1 MATYQR
7 WIGIPQRSEFQ
18 VDSAKTQAGERLF
31 RSEELG
37 CNHCHTIDKIPFVEK
52 DNMLPDEERAKL
64 SKLSIRYNGEADYP
78 FVSYLGT
85 DLLLHD
91 MGYLSQIAKGPAG
104 KTMRDEDTGAIKSD
118 YRAYFQYIRT
128 PPLKGLR
135 FNRFVTDS
143 QHNKPRV
150 AKGLDSF
157 EARAGCDFLL
167 HDGRACD
174 AIEAAFLHD
183 GPAVK
188 EIGMISALSALTLEE
203 LDQLRAFLYSL

>member
-1 MATYQR
+1 MHRAGLREQKIAAPFFMTDVTDR
-7 WIGIPQRSEFQ
+7 DLLADDERKKLEKFLIEENG
-18 VDSAKTQAGERLF
+18 KT
-31 RSEELG
+31 
-37 CNHCHTIDKIPFVEK
+37 
-52 DNMLPDEERAKL
+52 
-64 SKLSIRYNGEADYP
+64 DYP

-91 MGYLSQIAKGPAG
+91 MGYLSQVAKGPL
-104 KTMRDEDTGAIKSD
+104 KTDSNPRRGGNNDDDSRYVKMRDDNGKIRPG
-118 YRAYFQYIRT
+118 YQAYFQLIRT

-143 QHNKPRV
+143 HHNKTTST
-150 AKGLDSF
+150 GLNGYES
-157 EARAGCDFLL
+157 RAGCDFLL

-188 EIGMISALSALTLEE
+188 ELGMIEE
-203 LDQLRAFLYSL
+203 LNKKTVDELDKLRAFLYSL